1 MGILFS
7 DLERVKYLAWTQL
20 KDRWLKELKTD
31 EDKLEFVSYLIRELA
46 ELKERYSA

>member
-1 MGILFS
+1 MGYVFT
-7 DLERVKYLAWTQL
+7 DLERVKYIAWSQM

-31 EDKLEFVSYLIRELA
+31 EDRLEFVSYLIQRLS

>member
-1 MGILFS
+1 MGYLFT

-31 EDKLEFVSYLIRELA
+31 EDKLEFVSYLIRALA
-46 ELKERYSA
+46 ELKERYRA